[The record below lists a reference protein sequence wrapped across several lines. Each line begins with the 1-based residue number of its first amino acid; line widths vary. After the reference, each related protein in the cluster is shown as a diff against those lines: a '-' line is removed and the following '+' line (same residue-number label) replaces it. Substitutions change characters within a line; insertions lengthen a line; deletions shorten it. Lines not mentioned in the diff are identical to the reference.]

1 MATEATYI
9 CTVTRMRVRNPLVM
23 PAFVLASARAALA
36 ARRTPGN
43 VRTRLLGFPPFPIFS
58 TLSVWESRAALNR
71 FAMSPEHGQAAS
83 RMGRFAA
90 RGRFRTFETTTRNVG
105 WRMAGRMLREPDA
118 VWTPQMRYIREA
130 SGELVAAGP
139 PTA

>member
-1 MATEATYI
+1 MAAETTYI
-9 CTVTRMRVRNPLVM
+9 CTVTRMRVRNPLLI
-23 PAFVLASARAALA
+23 PAFVGASARAALA

-43 VRTRLLGFPPFPIFS
+43 VRTRLLGFPPIPIFS

-71 FAMSPEHGQAAS
+71 FAMSPEHRQAAS

-90 RGRFRTFETTTRNVG
+90 RGRFRTFETTTRKVG

-118 VWTPQMRYIREA
+118 VWTPQMQYRRDA
-130 SGELVAAGP
+130 AGALVAAGP
-139 PTA
+139 PAA